1 MSSALAKQ
9 RKRLKRT
16 GMTDAQ
22 AEGIIKAINET
33 SQAKRKEAR
42 AMSKEIA
49 EKSYERLKKEYIPEI
64 QGEIILYVLAYLRCE
79 CGYGA
84 KRIRDFIHGFNAF
97 ADVMRMDGTHSPQI
111 VQMLR
116 EECGVDIVR
125 EFELCDIETERERR
139 KMRSA

>member
-33 SQAKRKEAR
+33 SQAKRQEAI
-42 AMSKEIA
+42 AMKEIA

-84 KRIRDFIHGFNAF
+84 KRIKDFIHGFNAF
-97 ADVMRMDGTHSPQI
+97 ADVMRMDGTHSTQI

-116 EECGVDIVR
+116 EECGVDIVH

>member
-33 SQAKRKEAR
+33 SQAKRQEA
-42 AMSKEIA
+42 MKEIA

-84 KRIRDFIHGFNAF
+84 KRIKDFIHGFNAF
-97 ADVMRMDGTHSPQI
+97 ADVMRMDGTHSTQI

-116 EECGVDIVR
+116 EECGVDIVH